1 MRKARTSFSGKF
13 HFLFILFLIRGG
25 NNDNLE
31 GYQPE
36 ENYEA
41 LEDDNVIVDDI
52 QEDGAG
58 DSDEEVEGDDL
69 MDDMERDY
77 EARPELDNYEMDGL
91 DEDDQNELS
100 MNQRMNV
107 DKRLE
112 QEDRLRQL
120 GRRPGALMDEEFDED
135 DEVLHN

>member
-1 MRKARTSFSGKF
+1 MRARISFSGKY
-13 HFLFILFLIRGG
+13 HFPFIFFPNRGG
-25 NNDNLE
+25 NNNELE

-36 ENYEA
+36 EDFEA

-58 DSDEEVEGDDL
+58 DSEDQVEGDDL

-91 DEDDQNELS
+91 DEDDQQELS
-100 MNQRMNV
+100 MNERMNV
-107 DKRLE
+107 DRRLE
-112 QEDRLRQL
+112 QEDRLR
-120 GRRPGALMDEEFDED
+120 
-135 DEVLHN
+135 